1 VVRRMSLKEAV
12 DNFKAETRHSPRE
25 TEKSDD
31 MGL

>member
-1 VVRRMSLKEAV
+1 MNLKEAV
-12 DNFKAETRHSPRE
+12 DNFKAETRRPPRE